1 MIDERRKQLL
11 EQRDEIDLMLLT
23 DASMSADGA
32 AILEEFEAAEKRGE
46 VSEIP
51 AELDE
56 KCIQLIETS
65 FAKQKRNQ
73 TITTVTQYIAKVAV
87 YVLLFLGAASTL
99 VLSVDA
105 LRVPVLNFILNQS
118 SRASS
123 LAFDDFSVDDSSEL
137 DMYLNKVMPCIP
149 DSYHLIDKLAE
160 KNGFLILR
168 FQDEGDGLIYIK
180 AMPADGAAS
189 IDTEY
194 ANITEIDLNG
204 YPAVFVEKN
213 GFCVYWTNENLEK
226 IYSVYAN
233 NLSIDLFWELVYS
246 LAA

>member
-32 AILEEFEAAEKRGE
+32 AILKKFEEAEKCGE

-56 KCIQLIETS
+56 QCRQLIETA
-65 FAKQKRNQ
+65 FAKQKRKR
-73 TITTVTQYIAKVAV
+73 TFTAITTYIGKIAV

-105 LRVPVLNFILNQS
+105 LRIPVLNFILDQS
-118 SRASS
+118 GRASS
-123 LAFDDFSVDDSSEL
+123 LAFDDISMDDKSEL
-137 DMYLNKVMPCIP
+137 DLIQGNVASYIP
-149 DSYHLIDKLAE
+149 ESYTLTGKMTE
-160 KNGFLILR
+160 RNGFALLRYQNNEGDLIL
-168 FQDEGDGLIYIK
+168 IK
-180 AMPADGAAS
+180 AMYADGTAN
-189 IDTEY
+189 IDTEN
-194 ANITEIDLNG
+194 ADTTEIDLNG
-204 YPAVFVEKN
+204 YRAFFVEKD
-213 GFCVYWTNENLEK
+213 GYCVYWINEEIEK
-226 IYSVYAN
+226 VYSVYAD
-233 NLSIDLFWELVYS
+233 NLAIDLFWKIVYA